1 MRSRIGAAAFVATL
15 AVLVAA
21 CNDPDPF
28 TLPVHTIPDDD
39 GPPSAALRISFDD
52 LVVEGYAYV
61 QFTCNPLG
69 SSDDYTPR
77 HELAVRWDW
86 ENDGVWDTAFQ
97 PLQYRAGFV
106 PSPLPT
112 DTWSAKC
119 EVRDVAGHIVGVADT
134 IPMPRPWFRAP
145 DIVAR
150 AAAIDTIGSY
160 SETDTVRVG
169 QPFLVMANHL
179 RWTERGTTG
188 YMTVEVRLDGV
199 MVQRTRQP
207 LAPNIHWGTD
217 TISADQYFHCVQ
229 TVADPGEHTVTV
241 VVDVLDELAETD
253 ESNNSVTRTFI
264 AVP

>member
-1 MRSRIGAAAFVATL
+1 MRSPTATAAVVAL
-15 AVLVAA
+15 AAVLVAA
-21 CNDPDPF
+21 CNDPDPVV
-28 TLPVHTIPDDD
+28 PPADGIPADD
-39 GPPSAALRISFDD
+39 GPPVPALRIGFDD

-77 HELAVRWDW
+77 HELAARWDW

-97 PLQYRAGFV
+97 LLKYESGFV

-112 DTWSAKC
+112 DTWSVKC

-150 AAAIDTIGSY
+150 AAAIDTVGDF

-179 RWTERGTTG
+179 RWTEKGTTG
-188 YMTVEVRLDGV
+188 FMSVEVWLDGAL
-199 MVQRTRQP
+199 VQTTRQS
-207 LAPNIHWGTD
+207 LAPNIHWGSD
-217 TISADQYFHCVQ
+217 YASARQYFTCVQ
-229 TVADPGEHTVTV
+229 TVTEPGVHTVTIA
-241 VVDVLDELAETD
+241 VDTGNEMAETD
-253 ESNNSVTRTFI
+253 ESNNRAARTFV